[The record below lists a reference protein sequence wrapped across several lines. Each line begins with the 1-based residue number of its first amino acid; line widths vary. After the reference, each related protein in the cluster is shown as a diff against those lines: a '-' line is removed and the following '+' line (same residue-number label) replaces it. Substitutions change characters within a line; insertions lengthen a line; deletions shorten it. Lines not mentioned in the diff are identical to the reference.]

1 MRHSFE
7 HNTQAGLTST
17 ASSPPTRRGLFLI
30 LIAAALA
37 FLPGPA
43 GAQNVLFD
51 FDNAPV
57 HASLPLDLSAGGLT
71 AHFSATGL
79 GGYSIQPANTMGFT
93 PAGFGGNCIYPSG
106 IASADLNI
114 GFSGSLTSFSIL
126 YAPQELGC
134 DSSATLRVTAYGNGV
149 LVGTV
154 TTNATW
160 NCPCTWPSQLLAFS
174 SAQPFDSV
182 AVHYD
187 ARPACQD
194 YGTIFLADNMIVTP
208 APPPLILAGTTTLPD
223 GAFQFSFTNTP
234 NTPFTVFGATN
245 PALPFS
251 SWTALPGLTEA
262 PPGQFQFTDSQA
274 VSLPH
279 RFYRVT
285 SP

>member
-7 HNTQAGLTST
+7 HNSPAGLTRT
-17 ASSPPTRRGLFLI
+17 VFSPRARTGLRLI
-30 LIAAALA
+30 LIAAALG

-43 GAQNVLFD
+43 GAQSVLFD

-71 AHFSATGL
+71 AHLSATGL

-93 PAGFGGNCIYPSG
+93 PAGFGGNCIYPNG

-114 GFSGSLTSFSIL
+114 GFSGPLTNFSIL

-182 AVHYD
+182 VVHYD

-208 APPPLILAGTTTLPD
+208 APPPLILAGMTTLPN
-223 GAFQFSFTNTP
+223 GSFQFSFTNAP
-234 NTPFTVFGATN
+234 NTPFTVLGATN

-251 SWTALPGLTEA
+251 NWTALPGLTEA

-274 VSLPH
+274 ASFSQ